1 MRYLYTL
8 LAYLLA
14 PIFCVVLW
22 FRNPGYRR
30 NFGQRFGRG
39 EPVAAP
45 SIWVHAVSAGEVQ
58 AAAVLVRTLYDRYP
72 GVPLV
77 VTTLTPAGDERART
91 LLGDRANIRYMPLDL
106 PGSVKRFFDL
116 VKPRIAVIFE
126 TELWPNLYYEC
137 GRRRIPLVLASAR
150 LSPRAMNRYQRFIS
164 LFRQVLANRIV
175 IAAQGE
181 SDAERF
187 RSLGADP
194 DQTHVTG
201 NIKFDFAVPADI
213 TTKGDSLR
221 AHYAADRL
229 VWVAGSTHE
238 GEEAQILEAHREVRK
253 QHPGAL
259 LVMAPRRPQR
269 FAEVGAWLEKQ
280 NVRFIRR
287 SNPSARTP
295 DLEMVLV
302 DTLGEL
308 LDFYSM
314 GDVAFVGGTLV
325 KVGGHNLL
333 EPAALGL
340 PVLAGPNNFNAADI
354 AKILVDRGAVQIVTD
369 GKDLAAHVSA
379 LFANPAERARIGAI
393 GRACVAD
400 NRGALDK
407 LLRLIDPL
415 MQQ

>member
-1 MRYLYTL
+1 
-8 LAYLLA
+8 
-14 PIFCVVLW
+14 VLW